1 MSKTQK
7 YSLAPIPPADWNDN
21 IVNALSSFPG
31 GLKYVSSHW
40 QETGEIARG
49 AYVLGTLAHHTDLA
63 KAFLTFNN
71 HVATNSTL
79 SARERELLILRIGWL
94 RKCEYEYI
102 QHVILGKR
110 AGLLDDEI
118 ARTQIGPDAD
128 DWTGQD
134 ATLMRVA
141 DELNADAR
149 IGDSNMAELSKHYSA
164 QQIMDMIFLIGCY
177 ESVAMAIKSF
187 NIPLE
192 PGSPTLDDETRRKMF
207 SQ

>member
-1 MSKTQK
+1 MTDTTK
-7 YSLAPIPPADWNDN
+7 YSLAPIPPADWNEN
-21 IVNALSSFPG
+21 IIDALSSFPG
-31 GLKYVSSHW
+31 GLKFVSSHW
-40 QETGEIARG
+40 QDTGEIARG
-49 AYVLGTLAHHTDLA
+49 AYVLGTLAHHKPLA
-63 KAFLTFNN
+63 KAFLAFNN
-71 HVATNSTL
+71 HVATASTL
-79 SARERELLILRIGWL
+79 STRERELLILRIGWL
-94 RKCEYEYI
+94 RQCEYEYI

-128 DWTGQD
+128 GWAAQD

-149 IGDSNMAELSKHYSA
+149 IGDSTMTELSTNYSP
-164 QQIMDMIFLIGCY
+164 QQIMDMIFLVGCY
-177 ESVAMAIKSF
+177 ETVAMAIKSF

-192 PGSPTLDDETRRKMF
+192 PGSPTLDDETRAKML